1 MKKTRRAPEHADE
14 ARKEA
19 AAQIVDGA
27 VNVVGCAAGAVDAIY
42 EMLQSADGED
52 ASHCRD
58 IAYLVVNAL
67 GECSGNLEEALEL
80 LR

>member
-1 MKKTRRAPEHADE
+1 MRKTRHALEHADE

-19 AAQIVDGA
+19 AAQIVDRA
-27 VNVVGCAAGAVDAIY
+27 VNVVGCASGAVDAIY
-42 EMLQSADGED
+42 EMLQSADGEE

-67 GECSGNLEEALEL
+67 GKCSSSLEDALDM